1 MKKIGTRVFLN
12 LTIIF
17 LFQILELS
25 GLKAT
30 SFRIG
35 QISGGLS
42 NGAWATS
49 DWVPILVKSAIN
61 MNALPTATGV
71 GSNELYLFEHS
82 LIAYLL
88 I

>member
-1 MKKIGTRVFLN
+1 
-12 LTIIF
+12 
-17 LFQILELS
+17 LELS
-25 GLKAT
+25 GLQAT

-61 MNALPTATGV
+61 MNALPAATGV
-71 GSNELYLFEHS
+71 GRHELYQSEPS
-82 LIAYLL
+82 LIAYLS